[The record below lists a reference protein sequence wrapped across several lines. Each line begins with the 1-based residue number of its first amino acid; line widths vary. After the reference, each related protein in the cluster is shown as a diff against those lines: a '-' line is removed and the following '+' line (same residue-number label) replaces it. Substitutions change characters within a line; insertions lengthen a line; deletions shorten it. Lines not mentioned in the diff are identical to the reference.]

1 MDAIQIIAGEDV
13 FRDILMMDVNPLTLG
28 IETVGGVMVSHI
40 PIQRSYAVLVSMAA
54 DTMNLDQTDPAQHG
68 NSNRMCFVPSPRL
81 LRGCP
86 TNAAATIPAKIA
98 NLLNSRRYVALYHQ
112 QTVC

>member
-40 PIQRSYAVLVSMAA
+40 QRS
-54 DTMNLDQTDPAQHG
+54 
-68 NSNRMCFVPSPRL
+68 
-81 LRGCP
+81 
-86 TNAAATIPAKIA
+86 I
-98 NLLNSRRYVALYHQ
+98 RRARFYDG
-112 QTVC
+112 